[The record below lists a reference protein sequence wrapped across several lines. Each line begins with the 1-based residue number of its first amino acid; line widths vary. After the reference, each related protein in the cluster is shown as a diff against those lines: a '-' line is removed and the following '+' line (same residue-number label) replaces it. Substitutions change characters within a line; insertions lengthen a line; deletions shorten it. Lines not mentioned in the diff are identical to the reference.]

1 MATKDPLA
9 DFRTFLYF
17 VWKHLN
23 LPPPTRRQYAI
34 ALAMANPANRRL
46 MVSGFRNISK
56 SWIASA
62 FCAWTLHTEIQKNPQ
77 YNIMVVSASKM
88 RADNFTT
95 FLLRIIN
102 EIPELSYLAPGEGMR
117 SSKVGFDVG
126 PSQPTQTPSV
136 VSLGITSALVGNRA
150 DLIIADDI
158 ESPNNSA
165 TTVMREKLSE
175 AIKEFDA
182 ILKPGGRILFLGTP
196 QTEESIYAVL
206 PERKFRVMVWP
217 ARYPNAKQRASYGDT
232 LAPDII
238 EDMTKDPALEGRS
251 TEPSRFPEEVLM
263 EKEISYGRAGFAL
276 QYMLDT
282 SLSDAELYP
291 LRLRDL
297 MVMPLSAAGAPERCV
312 WAGSTEYMIQDLPI
326 VGFKGDTYHR
336 PWVDRDSKFLPFQ
349 AVVMAIDPAGRGKD
363 ETGWAIVG
371 LLHSTM
377 YLLDAGGVRGYED
390 ASLAFLANKAKEWGV
405 HKILHEPNFGDGMF
419 AKVMMPVLKAI
430 YPCALEESERS
441 NAQKEKRIVDVL
453 EPVMAGHRLVV
464 NQDLVA
470 RDQRS
475 TEIYP
480 AEIAKT
486 YQLFFQ
492 LTHITREKGSLLHD
506 DRVDALALAIG
517 YFAHALGRSSKDA
530 AESTRRKL
538 WDVELKN
545 HLKDAFAPL
554 SLERA
559 VKRKSKRNW
568 MSQAP

>member
-1 MATKDPLA
+1 MATTKDPLD
-9 DFRTFLYF
+9 DFRNTLFLI
-17 VWKHLN
+17 WRRLN
-23 LPPPTRRQYAI
+23 LPTPTRRQYAI
-34 ALAMANPANRRL
+34 AMAMANPANRRL

-56 SWIASA
+56 SWIAAA
-62 FCAWTLHTEIQKNPQ
+62 FCAHTLRQEIEKNPQ
-77 YNIMVVSASKM
+77 FNILVVSASKM

-95 FLLRIIN
+95 FLLRIIH
-102 EIPELSYLAPGEGMR
+102 EMPEYQHLVPRDGQR
-117 SSKVGFDVG
+117 SSKTGFDVG

-150 DLIIADDI
+150 DLIIADDV

-206 PERKFRVMVWP
+206 PERGFRVMVWP
-217 ARYPNAKQRASYGDT
+217 ARYPNAKQRESYGDT
-232 LAPDII
+232 LAADIV
-238 EDMTKDPALEGRS
+238 EDLATSPALEGKS
-251 TEPSRFPEEVLM
+251 TEPSRFPEEVLL

-297 MVMPLSAAGAPERCV
+297 MVTPLSAAGAPERCV
-312 WAGSTEYMIQDLPI
+312 WAGSAEYQIQDIPI
-326 VGFKGDTYHR
+326 VGFRGDAYHR
-336 PWVDRDSKFLPFQ
+336 PWVDKDSKFLPFT

-363 ETGWAIVG
+363 ETGWAVVG

-377 YLLDAGGVRGYED
+377 YLLDAGGVKGYED
-390 ASLAFLANKAKEWGV
+390 ESLRLLARKAKEWGANT
-405 HKILHEPNFGDGMF
+405 ILHEPNFGDGMF
-419 AKVMMPVLKAI
+419 AKVIMPILKEI
-430 YPCALEESERS
+430 YPCQLKESERS

-453 EPVMAGHRLVV
+453 EPVIAGHRLVV
-464 NQDLVA
+464 NQDLIV

-475 TEIYP
+475 TESYP

-492 LTHITREKGSLLHD
+492 LSHITREKGSLLHD
-506 DRVDALALAIG
+506 DRIDAVSLG
-517 YFAHALGRSSKDA
+517 VGFFAQALGRSQQDA
-530 AESTRRKL
+530 AQATRRRE
-538 WDVELKN
+538 WDAELKDHRKN
-545 HLKDAFAPL
+545 AFAPV
-554 SLERA
+554 SLRNPGE
-559 VKRKSKRNW
+559 KKKHRNW
-568 MSQAP
+568 LAA